1 MKNLFLTLVLIVT
14 ATVGKSQVQTIE
26 VKSTF
31 LFEYPDTLSFD
42 YAWDNQIVT
51 NLNQTRYY
59 NEGYTTWVIDL
70 KNKTFTFGIEEPM
83 DIIAIVNGKINY
95 MNSSG
100 NIGRVFFKDNSET
113 GQSMIFF
120 LEEPSDG
127 KILGGFQY
135 IE

>member
-1 MKNLFLTLVLIVT
+1 MKKIFLLFLTSLSFL
-14 ATVGKSQVQTIE
+14 GKSQVQTIE

-42 YAWDNQIVT
+42 YAWDNEIVT
-51 NLNQTRYY
+51 NLNQTRHY

-70 KNKTFTFGIEEPM
+70 NHKTFTIGVEEPM

-95 MNSSG
+95 INSSG
-100 NIGRVFFKDNSET
+100 NIGRVFFKENSET

-120 LEEPSDG
+120 LEGPSGG